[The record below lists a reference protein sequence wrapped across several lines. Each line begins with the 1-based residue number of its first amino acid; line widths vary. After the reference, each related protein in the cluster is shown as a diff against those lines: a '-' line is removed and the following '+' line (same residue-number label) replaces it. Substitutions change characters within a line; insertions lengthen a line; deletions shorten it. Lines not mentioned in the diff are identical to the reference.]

1 MRAREQLYDEF
12 GVFIS
17 SRSRSEKHEFNRL
30 ISVVF
35 HDGLKDNKQFLCGK
49 NSGREEVVDSLL
61 LLVTAHS
68 TSILSFPVYQ
78 LQSNKKE
85 TKVFEMKPLD
95 FTAVLRSQSS
105 HTSFLGV
112 GVASKSRTKS

>member
-1 MRAREQLYDEF
+1 M
-12 GVFIS
+12 
-17 SRSRSEKHEFNRL
+17 
-30 ISVVF
+30 VF
-35 HDGLKDNKQFLCGK
+35 HGGLKDNKQFLCGK
-49 NSGREEVVDSLL
+49 NSGREEVVNSLL

-68 TSILSFPVYQ
+68 TLILSFPVYQ

-85 TKVFEMKPLD
+85 TKVFEMKPVD

-112 GVASKSRTKS
+112 GIASKSRTKS

>member
-1 MRAREQLYDEF
+1 M
-12 GVFIS
+12 VFCG
-17 SRSRSEKHEFNRL
+17 
-30 ISVVF
+30 
-35 HDGLKDNKQFLCGK
+35 GLKDSKQFLCGK

-68 TSILSFPVYQ
+68 TLILSFPVYQ
-78 LQSNKKE
+78 LQSSKKE

-105 HTSFLGV
+105 HTQVFWKLELLQKAEPGLNQQINHKISARPQMLTQSAREAIG
-112 GVASKSRTKS
+112 KRP